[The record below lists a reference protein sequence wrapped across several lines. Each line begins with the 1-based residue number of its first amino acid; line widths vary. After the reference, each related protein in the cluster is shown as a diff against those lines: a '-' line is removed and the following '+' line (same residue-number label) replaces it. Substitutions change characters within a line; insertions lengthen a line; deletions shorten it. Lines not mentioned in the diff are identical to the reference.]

1 MEKNQNQP
9 IEPIEKSVVEVPQQE
24 RIVRQVPLNSMP
36 QQQIIINQAT
46 PIPAAAPRNGVGTA
60 GFIIALIS
68 LFFSWA
74 PGFGWILWAVGLI
87 LSFIGMFKAPRG
99 LAITGF
105 ILSLID
111 IILLLVVASA
121 IATLW
126 ASIN

>member
-1 MEKNQNQP
+1 MEKQNQP
-9 IEPIEKSVVEVPQQE
+9 IESIENPVVEVSPLEHNVHQIPQ
-24 RIVRQVPLNSMP
+24 NSMP
-36 QQQIIINQAT
+36 QQQIIINQTT
-46 PIPAAAPRNGVGTA
+46 PTTNSAPRNGVGTA
-60 GFIIALIS
+60 GFIVALIS

-87 LSFIGMFKAPRG
+87 LSFIGMFKTPRG

-111 IILLLVVASA
+111 IILLVVVASA

-126 ASIN
+126 ASIQ